1 MTFSDLTLEQKKELF
16 ELLEIAGRKG
26 KEAFQRWEERI
37 DESNSTPFLSTEQ
50 KGTLVDLLEEG
61 FEALI
66 NALGSTIP
74 TPDIFAV
81 EEE

>member
-1 MTFSDLTLEQKKELF
+1 MTFNELTLEQKKEYF
-16 ELLEIAGRKG
+16 QQLEYIGRKG
-26 KEAFQRWEERI
+26 KEAFERWEERI
-37 DESNSTPFLSTEQ
+37 GEVASTPFLNSE
-50 KGTLVDLLEEG
+50 KKENMKELVEEG

-74 TPDIFAV
+74 TPDTFAV